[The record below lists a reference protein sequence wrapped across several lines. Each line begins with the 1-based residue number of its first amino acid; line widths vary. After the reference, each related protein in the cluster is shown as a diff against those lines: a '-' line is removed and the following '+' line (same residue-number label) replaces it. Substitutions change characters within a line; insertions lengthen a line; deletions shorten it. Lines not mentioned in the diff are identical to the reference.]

1 VQAHRRPWSSWR
13 ARGKRQDCGMAG
25 AVTLCEVTPIRAAKA
40 ASCVSTANVSC
51 SWRSLRALWPHLQA
65 ERAMVAIKGLQ
76 IETEAALAP
85 LGPFL
90 LIMTNRFVLTKAEP
104 PNSHA
109 LFAGISRRVAWPASC
124 IGSRWQ
130 ARSAQKSGARME
142 RVVAVQQGAPAVV
155 FVSDEKGLYH
165 DFSSG
170 KHGDIFTFT
179 MEMEGLTFPEV
190 VERLTALAGLAMPH

>member
-1 VQAHRRPWSSWR
+1 MVQAHRRPWSSWR

-25 AVTLCEVTPIRAAKA
+25 AVTLCEVTSIRAAKA

-51 SWRSLRALWPHLQA
+51 SWRSLRALLQA
-65 ERAMVAIKGLQ
+65 ERAMVAIKRLQ

-90 LIMTNRFVLTKAEP
+90 LIMTNRFALTKAEP

-109 LFAGISRRVAWPASC
+109 LFAGISRRVACPASC

-130 ARSAQKSGARME
+130 AGSAQKSGARME
-142 RVVAVQQGAPAVV
+142 E
-155 FVSDEKGLYH
+155 SGLLSPPSRPSK
-165 DFSSG
+165 DR
-170 KHGDIFTFT
+170 
-179 MEMEGLTFPEV
+179 
-190 VERLTALAGLAMPH
+190 RLSILIDDRFGWTHV